1 MDHVLA
7 GRYRLLARL
16 GAGGMSVVWRAHD
29 DVLDREVAVK
39 VLAPELAKD
48 PGLPAR
54 VRIEARAAA
63 RLRHPNVVE
72 VHDYGETE
80 NHLPYVV
87 MELVDGRSLS
97 DVLNRGA
104 LAWRSAALIGTQVA
118 AALAAAHARGI
129 VHRDVK
135 PSNVM
140 VTSAGVKLV
149 DFGISATVGE
159 ADRIGG
165 EVIGTPAYLAPERL
179 HGGPVRP
186 ATDVYAL
193 GLLLYLMLAGRLPW
207 QASTTTQMLRAHRYL
222 EPAGLPLL
230 AGLPDEVADLVERCL
245 TKDPAKRP
253 GAEEAAR
260 VLADAAGLAQP
271 PPLLDGLSG
280 AAEPPAVTTAVLARR
295 RRRRRRRSLVAAAA
309 VGALVTTGSLLWL
322 GARPD
327 NQTVQA
333 AVAPVAAAPDVRC
346 TVGYAIR
353 SAAGGRISTAVTIAN
368 TGSGTVDG
376 WHLTF
381 DLPDGQKLVRGWN
394 GGGWA
399 QEGQALNVRGTGLA
413 AGGRVST
420 GFDASYR
427 DATTLPAQFRLNG
440 TVCSAEMSVAGATVP
455 PTTGATKGTGA
466 TKATVARTQSVTASG
481 KSSRTGGSGGANSG
495 SGGANSGS
503 GGASSGSG
511 GASSGSGGAS
521 SSSGSASSG
530 KDGGNG
536 KSKGKGNGKGKAN
549 GKAKGKGK
557 GKG

>member
-1 MDHVLA
+1 MDRVLA

-80 NHLPYVV
+80 DHLPYVV
-87 MELVDGRSLS
+87 MELVDGRSLA

-104 LAWRSAALIGTQVA
+104 VPWRSAALIGAQVA

-179 HGGPVRP
+179 GGGPVRP

-222 EPAGLPLL
+222 EPAGLPIV
-230 AGLPDEVADLVERCL
+230 AGLPAEVAELVAWCL
-245 TKDPAKRP
+245 TKDPADRP
-253 GAEEAAR
+253 GADEAAR
-260 VLADAAGLAQP
+260 ILADAAGLAP
-271 PPLLDGLSG
+271 TPTLLDGLDGDSV
-280 AAEPPAVTTAVLARR
+280 PPVGTTAIVAGPRR
-295 RRRRRRRSLVAAAA
+295 GRRALVAAAA
-309 VGALVTTGSLLWL
+309 AAALAATGSLLWI
-322 GARPD
+322 GGQPD
-327 NQTVQA
+327 DKVVQA
-333 AVAPVAAAPDVRC
+333 AAPAAAAPPSLQC

-353 SAAGGRISTAVTIAN
+353 SAVAGKISTAVTIAN
-368 TGSGTVDG
+368 TGAHAADD

-381 DLPDGQKLVRGWN
+381 VLPDGQKLVRGW
-394 GGGWA
+394 GSGWV
-399 QEGQALNVRGTGLA
+399 QDGQALQVRGTGLA
-413 AGGRVST
+413 AGERIST

-427 DATTLPAQFRLNG
+427 DATTLPGQFRLNG
-440 TVCSAEMSVAGATVP
+440 TVCAAEMSVAGG
-455 PTTGATKGTGA
+455 TTPVTKPATKSATRSAGTG
-466 TKATVARTQSVTASG
+466 SVTRAAAPAKASGGEG
-481 KSSRTGGSGGANSG
+481 KSSEKSN
-495 SGGANSGS
+495 
-503 GGASSGSG
+503 
-511 GASSGSGGAS
+511 
-521 SSSGSASSG
+521 
-530 KDGGNG
+530 KG
-536 KSKGKGNGKGKAN
+536 KSKGKN
-549 GKAKGKGK
+549 KGKGK
-557 GKG
+557 G